1 MLAFNAENPLHKHYR
16 GPKRPTVKVPGINA
30 SDLNTTGQKSMRD
43 CRLTDKHAP
52 TIRVKAPVGVTGGHV
67 EGAKGDPTVRYG
79 RIPKG
84 PKRPSTKARRRERQD
99 AARKLLRAHGYNV

>member
-1 MLAFNAENPLHKHYR
+1 MLTFNAENPLHKDFR

-30 SDLNTTGQKSMRD
+30 SDLNTTGQKSTRD

-52 TIRVKAPVGVTGGHV
+52 AIRVKAPIAVTGGYV
-67 EGAKGDPTVRYG
+67 TGAVGDKNVRYG
-79 RIPKG
+79 RIPKR
-84 PKRPSTKARRRERQD
+84 KRPTMAARKAARKD